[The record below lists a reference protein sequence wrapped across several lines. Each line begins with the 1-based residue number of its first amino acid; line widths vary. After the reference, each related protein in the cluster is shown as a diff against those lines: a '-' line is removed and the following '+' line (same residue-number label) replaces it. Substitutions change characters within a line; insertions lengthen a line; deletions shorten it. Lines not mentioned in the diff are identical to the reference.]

1 MTYKSLTFNLLLST
15 QFQEGSNDDLD
26 GMQIVLPEDRIKH
39 LESQTQALELQLVFR
54 SEDAATTAAECQA
67 IREELADA
75 IQKYENEKK
84 MSMDVARSMTR
95 QYKGMQEDLL
105 NKINDRERLI
115 ESLKDEMET
124 LKAMHRK
131 EITMKDTVIQQRD
144 EDATKK
150 RIEVENLCKLFAQMI
165 TDARLK
171 IIQSITRP

>member
-1 MTYKSLTFNLLLST
+1 
-15 QFQEGSNDDLD
+15 
-26 GMQIVLPEDRIKH
+26 
-39 LESQTQALELQLVFR
+39 
-54 SEDAATTAAECQA
+54 
-67 IREELADA
+67 
-75 IQKYENEKK
+75 
-84 MSMDVARSMTR
+84 
-95 QYKGMQEDLL
+95 MQEDLL

-131 EITMKDTVIQQRD
+131 EITMKDAVIQQRD

-165 TDARLK
+165 MDARLK

>member
-1 MTYKSLTFNLLLST
+1 
-15 QFQEGSNDDLD
+15 
-26 GMQIVLPEDRIKH
+26 MQIVLPEDRIKH

-54 SEDAATTAAECQA
+54 SEDAAATAAECQA

-75 IQKYENEKK
+75 IEKYENEKK

-124 LKAMHRK
+124 LKSAHQK
-131 EITMKDTVIQQRD
+131 EITTKNDVIQQKD
-144 EDATKK
+144 DDATKK
-150 RIEVENLCKLFAQMI
+150 RAEVEKLCKHFSQMI
-165 TDARLK
+165 TDAKLR
-171 IIQSITRP
+171 IVQSITRP